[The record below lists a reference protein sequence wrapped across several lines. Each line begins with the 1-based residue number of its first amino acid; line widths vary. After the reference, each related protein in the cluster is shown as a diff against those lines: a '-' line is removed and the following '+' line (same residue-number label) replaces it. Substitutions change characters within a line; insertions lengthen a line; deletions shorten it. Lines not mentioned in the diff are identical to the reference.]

1 MTRQSKNT
9 PTKKKTSSVK
19 KASTSKKASAKKA
32 APLTWRFYAVAI
44 GIFTI
49 SVTAM
54 VVIALFTATIVER
67 NTNQERLSQIKDIYS
82 SLELGDAYQTEKV
95 DIFGDK
101 RAYGDDKSSTESS
114 TIEYL
119 HGDSVSNTVAD
130 LDTKIKAAGFVFIG
144 EPYPTAKETH
154 YHYKSAD
161 NEYIRLI
168 VGSKPY
174 LDAMRNSLAMGQELS
189 EQVKA
194 MDLNAGPAR
203 VLIKV
208 NLDDNNG

>member
-9 PTKKKTSSVK
+9 PTKKKTTAVK
-19 KASTSKKASAKKA
+19 KTTKSRKASAKKA

-67 NTNQERLSQIKDIYS
+67 NTNQQRLAQIKDIYS
-82 SLELGDAYQTEKV
+82 SLELSDAYQVEKV

-101 RAYGDDKSSTESS
+101 RAYAKGDDRTAAS
-114 TIEYL
+114 TIEYI
-119 HGDSVSNTVAD
+119 HGDTVSNTVAE
-130 LDTKIKAAGFVFIG
+130 LDAKIKAAGFVFTG

-154 YHYKSAD
+154 YHYKSAK

-174 LDAMRNSLAMGQELS
+174 LDAMRNSLAMDQKLS
-189 EQVKA
+189 EEAKA
-194 MDLNAGPAR
+194 MDLNAGPSR

-208 NLDDNNG
+208 NLDDNN

>member
-1 MTRQSKNT
+1 MTRPSKNI
-9 PTKKKTSSVK
+9 PTKKKTTTVK
-19 KASTSKKASAKKA
+19 KSATSKKASAKKA

-67 NTNQERLSQIKDIYS
+67 NTNHERLAQIKDIYS
-82 SLELGDAYQTEKV
+82 SLNIDDSYQVERV
-95 DIFGDK
+95 DVFGDK
-101 RAYGDDKSSTESS
+101 RPYGTDKTRTEFS
-114 TIEYL
+114 TIEYI
-119 HGDSVSNTVAD
+119 HGDTVGNTVAD
-130 LDTKIKAAGFVFIG
+130 LDAKIKAAGFTSLG
-144 EPYPTAKETH
+144 EPYPTAKEKH

-174 LDAMRNSLAMGQELS
+174 LDAIRNSAAMEQAPS
-189 EQVKA
+189 EEAKA

-208 NLDDNNG
+208 NLNDNNG